1 MKNKNKNDRRLLDPH
16 GGICSSSMTE
26 ELGAQELLAGASLL
40 SRPAEEFGNDPN
52 LEAMWAMKAYE
63 HAEVYFNILCSVDPK
78 LLRLSPHDD
87 TIYKTFRE
95 TFPDLKIDILNE
107 EDFKSE
113 EAKKKWRH
121 FCEKFNGVI
130 EDYNFGTLL
139 RLDHSGEYSAS
150 NSILVTRIQFYAIEV
165 ARNKEGL
172 NSGLRAKYKPKAD

>member
-40 SRPAEEFGNDPN
+40 SRPAEEFGND
-52 LEAMWAMKAYE
+52 
-63 HAEVYFNILCSVDPK
+63 ILCSVDPK